1 MIKLYTKKT
10 SIKSNNKTTL
20 LINKSPLKVSAK
32 KVEKTLNR
40 KPIKNKISKPIK
52 LIGLDLFKKLAS
64 IVSFVIFATV
74 KIIKL

>member
-10 SIKSNNKTTL
+10 SIKSSNNIAL
-20 LINKSPLKVSAK
+20 FINLSPLKVSAK
-32 KVEKTLNR
+32 NVEKTLNK

-64 IVSFVIFATV
+64 IVSFVIFAAV

>member
-1 MIKLYTKKT
+1 
-10 SIKSNNKTTL
+10 
-20 LINKSPLKVSAK
+20 
-32 KVEKTLNR
+32 VEKTVNK

-64 IVSFVIFATV
+64 IVSFVIFAAV